1 MASGNFTA
9 STTIIRGAL
18 ASALAGLALA
28 MAGAA
33 LAQTPAPAPAPASL
47 LDTVQGAGVLRIC
60 TTGDYKP
67 FTIAAGEGYEGID
80 IEMARSLAKA
90 LGVEPRFVR
99 TKWAELM
106 PDFLAGKC
114 DVAMGGIG
122 VTLERQKRAFYS
134 APALATGKAP
144 IARCADKEKFQSVAD
159 IDKPGV
165 TAIVNPG
172 GTNERFARS
181 NFKQARIEL
190 HKDNVSI
197 FDEILA
203 GRADVMVTEAI
214 EATVQE
220 KLKPGLC
227 AINPDKPFT
236 FIEIGYLLPRG
247 DVAFKAFVDQWLHI
261 AKATGEYKRYYDQYL
276 R

>member
-1 MASGNFTA
+1 MKITA
-9 STTIIRGAL
+9 TIARAF
-18 ASALAGLALA
+18 S
-28 MAGAA
+28 GAA
-33 LAQTPAPAPAPASL
+33 LCTVLGVAFAGGARAQAPASQ
-47 LDTVQGAGVLRIC
+47 LDAIQSAGVLRIC

-67 FTIAAGEGYEGID
+67 FTIAVGEGYEGVD
-80 IEMARSLAKA
+80 VEMARSLAKA

-99 TKWAELM
+99 TKWADLM

-114 DVAMGGIG
+114 DIAMGGIG

-134 APALATGKAP
+134 APALATGKVP
-144 IARCADKEKFQSVAD
+144 LVRCADKDKLQTVAD

-165 TAIVNPG
+165 TAIANPG

-181 NFKQARIEL
+181 NFKQAKITL
-190 HKDNVSI
+190 HGDNVTI

-203 GRADVMVTEAI
+203 GRADVFVTEAL

-227 AINPDKPFT
+227 AVNTDKPLT

-247 DVAFKAFVDQWLHI
+247 DGVFKAFVDQWLHI
-261 AKATGEYKRYYDQYL
+261 AKSTGEYKRYYDQYL

>member
-1 MASGNFTA
+1 MHVTRF
-9 STTIIRGAL
+9 IRAAL
-18 ASALAGLALA
+18 
-28 MAGAA
+28 GAA
-33 LAQTPAPAPAPASL
+33 FASILATGIAPAQAPASL

-67 FTIAAGEGYEGID
+67 FTIAAGEGYEGVD

-99 TKWAELM
+99 TKWADLM
-106 PDFLAGKC
+106 ADFTGGKC

-122 VTLERQKRAFYS
+122 VTLERQKRVFYS
-134 APALATGKAP
+134 APALATGKVP
-144 IARCADKEKFQSVAD
+144 LVRCADKDKLQTVAD

-165 TAIVNPG
+165 TAIANPG

-181 NFKQARIEL
+181 NFKQAKITL
-190 HKDNVSI
+190 HGDNLTI

-203 GRADVMVTEAI
+203 GRADVFVTEAL

-227 AINPDKPFT
+227 AVNTDKPLT

-247 DVAFKAFVDQWLHI
+247 DVVFKAFVDQWLHL
-261 AKATGEYKRYYDQYL
+261 AKSTGEYKRYYDQYL